1 MTDEKR
7 KIVAFVAGILISRP
21 TVPPRSIYDYTLT
34 KYFDVSWE
42 MVDDKI
48 NVYDYDRG
56 CHVTGNLNGQEY
68 SLYDYGDSA
77 YTNLKINEPDKFEG
91 YDYGTSSYFNGT
103 VNGNAISLYD
113 YQTAMYH
120 EYQI

>member
-1 MTDEKR
+1 MTDQKR
-7 KIVAFVAGILISRP
+7 KIVAFVAGVLISKP
-21 TVPPRSIYDYTLT
+21 TVIPGSIYDY
-34 KYFDVSWE
+34 KMSAYFNVSWE
-42 MVDDKI
+42 MGDDMI

-56 CHVTGNLNGQEY
+56 CHITGNLNGQEY

-77 YTNLKINEPDKFEG
+77 YTNLKIEDPNKFEG

-113 YQTAMYH
+113 YQTATYF